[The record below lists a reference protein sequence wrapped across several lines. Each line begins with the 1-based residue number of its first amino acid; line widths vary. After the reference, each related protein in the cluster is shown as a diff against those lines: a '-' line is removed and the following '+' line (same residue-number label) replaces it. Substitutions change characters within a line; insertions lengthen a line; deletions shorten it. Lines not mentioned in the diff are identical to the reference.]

1 MLFHYN
7 TNFMLNKKKLIGTI
21 AVAAMAVVVSANVV
35 TAIQQEK
42 DVQALES
49 LMDGNLESLATGEN
63 GDKPIYYGAKNQI
76 CDDPYGY
83 QGCASCDNSSYYC
96 TNGNFCISP
105 K

>member
-1 MLFHYN
+1 
-7 TNFMLNKKKLIGTI
+7 MLNKKKLIGTI

-63 GDKPIYYGAKNQI
+63 QDPIYQWARNQYCEERQYAEGCVRSNNPTDKCTLGIFCAKP
-76 CDDPYGY
+76 DHE
-83 QGCASCDNSSYYC
+83 
-96 TNGNFCISP
+96 
-105 K
+105 